1 MMQYLENKKL
11 KDKLFSTPFFIC
23 ALGVLA
29 VVFLRN
35 ILFVQSGLILQGAD
49 LVQTYYQKFIYRQA
63 FLEGNLPLWN
73 PYLYCGYP
81 YLAHPYN
88 GVFYPLNLLF
98 LLMPL
103 NIAYSWIFAAHVFL
117 SGVFMFLLVRYLVR
131 SRWAAFVSAICFM
144 FSGYTAAR
152 IWAGHYEV
160 YASSIWIPLI
170 FLMFL
175 KSLHRKSFIF
185 SVMTGFCLA
194 IQFFAG
200 HTQTFFFTV
209 MILAA
214 YTLYVCLGDWAR
226 LTNKTI
232 VKILITIISKLKF
245 FIASILFFATIAAVQ
260 LIPTFEL
267 IKLSTRG
274 NGNPFFM
281 SAYGSFPPEHLVRFI
296 IPDFFGNFLK
306 TLYAGDPLVGEI
318 HWEFTYYIGI
328 LPLLMA
334 IYIAFK
340 KMSEK
345 TRRVSLL
352 LIGSVAAISGL
363 TRGLFLVLWHI
374 RNNPDAADPRLL
386 DMVKFFER
394 VYSSQVSF
402 VQLLPVFLICLGILM
417 ALLFTMKRGLVDCVE
432 NTRKNNS
439 LILFFGIMC
448 FTGIVLSFGQYAPFG
463 LYYILYKFIPG
474 YNSFK
479 WPARHLIISNF
490 TLCILAGYWMK
501 GLSRHKIIRMGV
513 VLFILMDLFIYTGK
527 FFYVKR
533 LDIFYPQ
540 KQVSDFMQKDKDL
553 FRVLILPVL
562 KPDCVFEPSCVEFQG
577 NACIPLKLYNISG
590 YDPMILR
597 RFHEL
602 TNALQNNRLDDF
614 GNTSIRLKDLRDK
627 KLLKLLN
634 TKYVFTDKTVD
645 KYKLS
650 YDKQDIAKEF
660 DKSCIVKVAGYIE
673 RFNFVEDAVIAESD
687 QQILSILRSNDF
699 NPRKIVVLES
709 WQNPP
714 KLSPGTESKQESKI
728 EVIYYGRDRVE
739 LKINASGMG
748 YLSASEIFYPGWRAF
763 INGRR
768 AKVYRSNYAM
778 RAVYIPKAGEYIVQF
793 RFNSQSLK
801 IGGIVS
807 LTSLILVLII
817 IATYVL
823 KRKCTK
829 LID

>member
-1 MMQYLENKKL
+1 MKQSLEKKKL
-11 KDKLFSTPFFIC
+11 KDKLLSTPFFIC
-23 ALGVLA
+23 VLGVLA
-29 VVFLRN
+29 VLFLRN
-35 ILFVQSGLILQGAD
+35 ILFVQSGMILQGAD
-49 LVQTYYQKFIYRQA
+49 LVQTYYQKFICREA
-63 FLEGNLPLWN
+63 FLEGHLPLWN

-88 GVFYPLNLLF
+88 EVFYPLNLLF

-103 NIAYSWIFAAHVFL
+103 NIAYSWIFAVHVFL
-117 SGVFMFLLVRYLVR
+117 SGVFMFLLVKYLVR
-131 SRWAAFVSAICFM
+131 EEWAAFVSAICFM
-144 FSGYTAAR
+144 FSGYTATR

-185 SVMTGFCLA
+185 SMMTGFCLA

-214 YTLYVCLGDWAR
+214 YTLYVCLGDCAR
-226 LTNKTI
+226 LTNRTI
-232 VKILITIISKLKF
+232 VETFRALISKLKF
-245 FIASILFFATIAAVQ
+245 FIASMLFFTMIAAAQ

-281 SAYGSFPPEHLVRFI
+281 SAYGSFPPEHLVRFM

-334 IYIAFK
+334 VYIAFK

-352 LIGSVAAISGL
+352 LIGSVVTISGL
-363 TRGLFLVLWHI
+363 TRGLFLMLWHI
-374 RNNPDAADPRLL
+374 RNNPAGAGPKLIGLVR
-386 DMVKFFER
+386 FFEK

-402 VQLLPVFLICLGILM
+402 VQLLPVFLICLGILV
-417 ALLFTMKRGLVDCVE
+417 ALLFIIKRRLVDCVA
-432 NTRKNNS
+432 NTRKNNG

-448 FTGIVLSFGQYAPFG
+448 FLGIVLSFGQYAPLG

-501 GLSRHKIIRMGV
+501 GLSRHKIIRIGI
-513 VLFILMDLFIYTGK
+513 VLIILLDLFIYTGK
-527 FFYVKR
+527 FFYLKR

-540 KQVSDFMQKDKDL
+540 EQVTDFMQKDNDL

-562 KPDCVFEPSCVEFQG
+562 KPNCVFEPSCVEFQA

-590 YDPMILR
+590 YDPMIIR

-602 TNALQNNRLDDF
+602 TNALQGNRLDDF
-614 GNTSIRLKDLRDK
+614 GNTSIRLKDLGDK

-634 TKYVFTDKTVD
+634 TKYVFTDKTID

-660 DKSCIVKVAGYIE
+660 DKSCIVKVAGYIG

-687 QQILSILRSNDF
+687 QQILSILHADDF
-699 NPRKIVVLES
+699 NPREIVVLES

-714 KLSPGTESKQESKI
+714 KLSSGAESKQESKI
-728 EVIYYGRDRVE
+728 EVIYYGRDRIK

-768 AKVYRSNYAM
+768 AKIYRSNYAM
-778 RAVYIPKAGEYIVQF
+778 RALYIPAAGEYKIEF
-793 RFNSQSLK
+793 KFEPHSLK
-801 IGGIVS
+801 IGMMISLASIGFIIVS
-807 LTSLILVLII
+807 LII
-817 IATYVL
+817 IVM
-823 KRKCTK
+823 KRW
-829 LID
+829 